1 MPGGRAS
8 FLGGLGRRPTREVN
22 PMRIVVVSDTH
33 RDFYD
38 LRRLV
43 EKHRTDAQLFL
54 HLGDGLDDLA
64 QVEKLYPQCSF
75 LGVRGNCDFGSS
87 QPLAGC
93 HTVQG
98 ARIFYT
104 HGHLYSVK
112 TELGGLL
119 QAARELDA
127 NVVLFGHTHQPL
139 CTYRE
144 GLHLLNPGSLGYP
157 GEQGRTYGIV
167 DITPQGI
174 ACFLA
179 TL

>member
-1 MPGGRAS
+1 
-8 FLGGLGRRPTREVN
+8 
-22 PMRIVVVSDTH
+22 MRILVVSDSH
-33 RDFYD
+33 GNDGN
-38 LRRLV
+38 LRRAIL
-43 EKHRTDAQLFL
+43 AQPKAEVVI
-54 HLGDGLDDLA
+54 HLGDGEEEMARAKRAFPEKMFLA
-64 QVEKLYPQCSF
+64 
-75 LGVRGNCDFGSS
+75 VRGNCDFGSTL
-87 QPLAGC
+87 PPVGDFTAEG
-93 HTVQG
+93 VK
-98 ARIFYT
+98 IFYT

-139 CTYRE
+139 CTYQE
-144 GLHLLNPGSLGYP
+144 GVHLLNPGSLGYP

>member
-1 MPGGRAS
+1 MTCAGWWKSTGRMPS
-8 FLGGLGRRPTREVN
+8 
-22 PMRIVVVSDTH
+22 
-33 RDFYD
+33 
-38 LRRLV
+38 
-43 EKHRTDAQLFL
+43 
-54 HLGDGLDDLA
+54 
-64 QVEKLYPQCSF
+64 CSSTWGTAWTTWPRWKSCIPSAPF
-75 LGVRGNCDFGSS
+75 WG
-87 QPLAGC
+87 PLAGC
-93 HTVQG
+93 HAVQG

-144 GLHLLNPGSLGYP
+144 GVHLLNPGSLGYP